1 MIHRVSNKNKKC
13 IDFKVNKWHY
23 INKDIDFEVNEK
35 EFDILSKDTKKKSF
49 LGEYDINDHKIMMM
63 EEEKRKKIIA
73 VSLKEFTK
81 GYDAANMDHLTN
93 KAGISKGLIFHYF
106 GSKKGLFLF
115 LLKYCA
121 KIMDEEYSKVILKDR
136 DFLENIRIVGNLAM
150 EMSYRFPDVYA
161 FIGKAVFSINQVFPQ
176 GAPKD
181 LPNSN
186 QKLLEKIMRISD
198 KSLFRDDISN
208 DKAQNIA
215 LWTLR
220 GFSDSLLKYGNNVE
234 DYQKNYDV
242 VMKEFE
248 AYMDALK
255 KLLYK

>member
-1 MIHRVSNKNKKC
+1 M
-13 IDFKVNKWHY
+13 
-23 INKDIDFEVNEK
+23 
-35 EFDILSKDTKKKSF
+35 SKDTKKKSF
-49 LGEYDINDHKIMMM
+49 LGEYDINDHKIMTLD
-63 EEEKRKKIIA
+63 EEKRKKIIA

-161 FIGKAVFSINQVFPQ
+161 FIGKAVFSISQVFPQ

-234 DYQKNYDV
+234 DYQKNYDEM
-242 VMKEFE
+242 MKEFE
-248 AYMDALK
+248 AYMDVLK